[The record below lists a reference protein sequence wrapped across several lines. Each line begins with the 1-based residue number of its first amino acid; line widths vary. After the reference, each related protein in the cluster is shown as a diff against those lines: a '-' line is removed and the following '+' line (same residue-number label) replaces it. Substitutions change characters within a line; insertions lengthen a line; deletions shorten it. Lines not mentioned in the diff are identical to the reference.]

1 MMPAA
6 VAFSSGSPLGC
17 CLHDWNVMP
26 RETLE
31 RRRTARGL
39 ILDLDDTLYPRE
51 LYVQSGLMAVA
62 RHVQETRGIA
72 AMDAFA
78 VMAEA
83 RRQGQAGRELQALC
97 AAFRIPGESL
107 ASLVEVFRTHRP
119 LLRLPKETVRTL
131 VALRAAG
138 WRMVVLT
145 NGLPRVQRAKV
156 LSLGLWAFV
165 DDVIYAEEHADGGK
179 PAVATFRVALSRLAL
194 PARSCV
200 CVGDDPACDIAGATA
215 MGLATVLVGRAS
227 DARLGSDVW
236 RGSDVGRG
244 FSPADIQITSL
255 AELPA
260 ALAQLDSRVNSDAA

>member
-6 VAFSSGSPLGC
+6 IGFSSRSPLGC
-17 CLHDWNVMP
+17 CLHDWNVTP
-26 RETLE
+26 REAVGP
-31 RRRTARGL
+31 RGPGRGL

-51 LYVQSGLMAVA
+51 QYVQSGLMAVA
-62 RHVQETRGIA
+62 RHVHETRGIS

-83 RRQGQAGRELQALC
+83 RRHGQAGRELQALC
-97 AAFRIPGESL
+97 AAFRIPEETIE
-107 ASLVEVFRTHRP
+107 SLVEAFRSHRP

-131 VALRAAG
+131 VALRASG

-165 DDVIYAEEHADGGK
+165 DDVIYAEEHARGGK
-179 PAVATFRVALSRLAL
+179 PAAAAFRTALSRLAL

-200 CVGDDPACDIAGATA
+200 CVGDDPTCDIAGATA
-215 MGLATVLVGRAS
+215 MGVATVLVGR
-227 DARLGSDVW
+227 
-236 RGSDVGRG
+236 GSDVGRRL
-244 FSPADIQITSL
+244 SPADICISSL
-255 AELPA
+255 ADLPA
-260 ALAQLDSRVNSDAA
+260 ALAQLASRVNSDAA